1 MMKKLKHSKYK
12 NTGILFEMLVR
23 KLTSE
28 TLTSDKSNTINII
41 KKYFGKNTE
50 LAKEM
55 KLYNALLKE
64 QFKTEASALEY
75 IRSVK
80 AAHSKL
86 NKTILRRERYNL
98 IKEISEKFKLDQISK
113 IRVPNYKLLASAYII
128 FENDEADNPIQIM
141 ECKSEIVNNIITER
155 AQQTKKLDPVIEA
168 FKTQTKE
175 ERLLITKLLI
185 DKFNSKYSV
194 LDENQKRLLNKYI
207 THVNDTTILKEYIQS
222 IIPDIKNKLK
232 EHVSKIDDKVTKIKV
247 QRLSEMLCDVE
258 NINVIKESHV
268 LNLLRYFDLVK
279 ELNEVHK

>member
-64 QFKTEASALEY
+64 QFKTEPSALEY

-128 FENDEADNPIQIM
+128 FENDEADNPIQLM

-207 THVNDTTILKEYIQS
+207 THVNDTTILKEYVQS

>member
-1 MMKKLKHSKYK
+1 MYLK
-12 NTGILFEMLVR
+12 NVNR
-23 KLTSE
+23 KWTFLR
-28 TLTSDKSNTINII
+28 NII
-41 KKYFGKNTE
+41 
-50 LAKEM
+50 
-55 KLYNALLKE
+55 
-64 QFKTEASALEY
+64 
-75 IRSVK
+75 VK
-80 AAHSKL
+80 
-86 NKTILRRERYNL
+86 
-98 IKEISEKFKLDQISK
+98 
-113 IRVPNYKLLASAYII
+113 
-128 FENDEADNPIQIM
+128 
-141 ECKSEIVNNIITER
+141 IVNNIITER

-207 THVNDTTILKEYIQS
+207 THVNDTTILKEYVQS

-279 ELNEVHK
+279 ELNEVHKWNHY

>member
-207 THVNDTTILKEYIQS
+207 THVNDTTILKEYVQS

>member
-1 MMKKLKHSKYK
+1 MKKLKHSKYK

>member
-1 MMKKLKHSKYK
+1 MKKLKHSKYK

-128 FENDEADNPIQIM
+128 FENDEADNPIQLM

-207 THVNDTTILKEYIQS
+207 THVNDTTILKEYVQS

>member
-55 KLYNALLKE
+55 KLYNA
-64 QFKTEASALEY
+64 
-75 IRSVK
+75 
-80 AAHSKL
+80 
-86 NKTILRRERYNL
+86 
-98 IKEISEKFKLDQISK
+98 
-113 IRVPNYKLLASAYII
+113 
-128 FENDEADNPIQIM
+128 
-141 ECKSEIVNNIITER
+141 
-155 AQQTKKLDPVIEA
+155 VIEA

-207 THVNDTTILKEYIQS
+207 THVNDTTILKEYVQS

>member
-1 MMKKLKHSKYK
+1 MKKLKHSKYK

-207 THVNDTTILKEYIQS
+207 THVNDTTILKEYVQS

>member
-128 FENDEADNPIQIM
+128 FENDEADNPIQLM

-207 THVNDTTILKEYIQS
+207 THVNDTTILKEYVQS